1 MKITAY
7 YTLLI
12 TGYVLLFVIMT
23 CFTGIILNERSKKQ
37 QIEDTV
43 TEIRSLRR
51 LVDTAH
57 RQIAEL
63 SLIGESVAGWEEADC
78 YQYKEKTII
87 LDSTLLAA
95 KLLCKGFI
103 SCEQIDSLRS
113 LFSQKEMFMSRLMRL
128 SQTQDWSG
136 KPIIQQL
143 PELSKE
149 AMVTEQQN
157 RKESKGFRLF
167 KKKEKNLGNSSLD
180 RLHALNK
187 SLVRQQQDWERQF
200 GRSIDSLQGQNIQL
214 NQKMNILIAELDSKT
229 QEAIQK
235 KETDI
240 QSLYSFSSVLI
251 VCGIISSILLLAFLF
266 YATYRDRKQHLKV
279 NGILEDT
286 LKQNRLLVDSQKK
299 ILLAVSHDVR
309 GPLGTILNSAELVMD
324 IREKKKRNI
333 HLGNIQVTCRHI
345 LRIVN
350 DLMDVYRIEAG
361 KDSVNTVPF
370 RLRPMLGK
378 IVEVY
383 RKRANTVGLQF
394 KSKCEVPDIIVNG
407 DSDRIERVLENL
419 LSNAVKFTPNGSVCL
434 SASYENG
441 ALSLTIQDTG
451 IGMSEETLS
460 EVFEPLVRA
469 APDVDAGGFGLGLPI
484 VRGLVRNMSG
494 TLDVKSEVGRGTV
507 FHVSLPLSETDSDI
521 CPEMRP
527 TEKPSVLPK
536 RIIAIDDDRMQLA
549 VLKEMLERNG
559 IACRAYNHVKEVVIA
574 LREGEY
580 DLILTDIQM
589 AGAGGFE
596 LLSLLRTANIGNSKS
611 IPVAA
616 MTARGDDKLEVY
628 LKAGFC
634 DCIFKPFSMN
644 ELLSFLTAQMP
655 RNKTDADVDF
665 SVLTDEVDDKTE
677 ILKLFIAES
686 SRDIKE
692 LEDGLKCNNRT
703 SMRNIVHRML
713 PTWTLL
719 QRENI
724 LYAYQ
729 NFLHDEQVEMRIL
742 EEETERI
749 ILWIQEFIS
758 GAGEELKRMK
768 YEEKDTDC

>member
-1 MKITAY
+1 M
-7 YTLLI
+7 
-12 TGYVLLFVIMT
+12 
-23 CFTGIILNERSKKQ
+23 
-37 QIEDTV
+37 
-43 TEIRSLRR
+43 
-51 LVDTAH
+51 
-57 RQIAEL
+57 
-63 SLIGESVAGWEEADC
+63 
-78 YQYKEKTII
+78 
-87 LDSTLLAA
+87 
-95 KLLCKGFI
+95 
-103 SCEQIDSLRS
+103 
-113 LFSQKEMFMSRLMRL
+113 
-128 SQTQDWSG
+128 
-136 KPIIQQL
+136 
-143 PELSKE
+143 
-149 AMVTEQQN
+149 
-157 RKESKGFRLF
+157 
-167 KKKEKNLGNSSLD
+167 
-180 RLHALNK
+180 
-187 SLVRQQQDWERQF
+187 
-200 GRSIDSLQGQNIQL
+200 
-214 NQKMNILIAELDSKT
+214 
-229 QEAIQK
+229 
-235 KETDI
+235 
-240 QSLYSFSSVLI
+240 
-251 VCGIISSILLLAFLF
+251 
-266 YATYRDRKQHLKV
+266 
-279 NGILEDT
+279 
-286 LKQNRLLVDSQKK
+286 
-299 ILLAVSHDVR
+299 
-309 GPLGTILNSAELVMD
+309 
-324 IREKKKRNI
+324 
-333 HLGNIQVTCRHI
+333 
-345 LRIVN
+345 
-350 DLMDVYRIEAG
+350 
-361 KDSVNTVPF
+361 
-370 RLRPMLGK
+370 
-378 IVEVY
+378 
-383 RKRANTVGLQF
+383 
-394 KSKCEVPDIIVNG
+394 
-407 DSDRIERVLENL
+407 
-419 LSNAVKFTPNGSVCL
+419 SNAVKFTPNGSVCL

-536 RIIAIDDDRMQLA
+536 RIIAVDDDRMQLA

-559 IACRAYNHVKEVVIA
+559 IACRAYNHVKEVVTA

-729 NFLHDEQVEMRIL
+729 NFLHDEQVEMKIL

-749 ILWIQEFIS
+749 ILRIREFIS
-758 GAGEELKRMK
+758 DAGEELKRMK

>member
-266 YATYRDRKQHLKV
+266 YATYRDRKQQLKV

-309 GPLGTILNSAELVMD
+309 GPLGTILNSTELVMD

-383 RKRANTVGLQF
+383 RQRANAVGLQF
-394 KSKCEVPDIIVNG
+394 KNGCEVPDIIVNG

>member
-266 YATYRDRKQHLKV
+266 YATYRDRKQQLKV

-309 GPLGTILNSAELVMD
+309 GPLGTILNSTELVMD

-383 RKRANTVGLQF
+383 RQRANAVGLQF
-394 KSKCEVPDIIVNG
+394 KNGCEVPDIIVNG

-441 ALSLTIQDTG
+441 TLSLTIQDTG

-536 RIIAIDDDRMQLA
+536 RIIAVDDDRMQLA

-559 IACRAYNHVKEVVIA
+559 IACRAYNHVKEVVTA

>member
-113 LFSQKEMFMSRLMRL
+113 LFSQKEMFMSRLMWL

-143 PELSKE
+143 SELSKE

-266 YATYRDRKQHLKV
+266 YATYRDRKQQLKV

-309 GPLGTILNSAELVMD
+309 GPLGTILNSTELVMD

-383 RKRANTVGLQF
+383 RQRANAVGLQF
-394 KSKCEVPDIIVNG
+394 KNGCEVPDIIVNG

-441 ALSLTIQDTG
+441 TLSLTIQDTG

-536 RIIAIDDDRMQLA
+536 RIIAVDDDRMQLA

-559 IACRAYNHVKEVVIA
+559 IACRAYNHVKEVVTA

-729 NFLHDEQVEMRIL
+729 NFLHDEQVEMKIL

>member
-266 YATYRDRKQHLKV
+266 YATYRDRKQQLKV

-309 GPLGTILNSAELVMD
+309 GPLGTILNSTELVMD

-383 RKRANTVGLQF
+383 RQRANAVGLQF
-394 KSKCEVPDIIVNG
+394 KNGCEVPDIIVNG

-441 ALSLTIQDTG
+441 TLFLTIQDTG

-536 RIIAIDDDRMQLA
+536 RIIAVDDDRMQLA

-559 IACRAYNHVKEVVIA
+559 IACRAYNHVKEVVTA